1 MSPRRPRQSASASPA
16 VLLQPDPPEVQE
28 VLEEVAQRFEASI
41 MATFEDIDGVD
52 DDNAL
57 SKALNQLAKFEFD
70 LNDIEFTFN
79 QIEIKM
85 TTAGVKKNF
94 TKFQVLSSII
104 PKKIQDQV
112 KSLLRK
118 NEAAFPNKDAYR
130 QLKQKILTIFGPSC
144 EANFDRALQRT
155 LTGMPSE
162 LARALVD
169 DICKKE
175 LNGCCCTGA
184 VASLWKR
191 ALPLAVKQAVSHL
204 EFNKDTFESVVAVA
218 DKVWASSRPS
228 GVTIAAM
235 QSPAAESVE
244 ESMNQGFIAD
254 PGDPVQVAAQSIV
267 AAVQKFSTRGNN
279 RGRGQRGGRGR
290 GNRGGGRG
298 GGQNQN
304 QGKPHRWSNLTKS
317 ADNPPN
323 SVCKKHYVFGKS
335 AHWCEEPVTCPW
347 KDYFIPKNQQ

>member
-1 MSPRRPRQSASASPA
+1 
-16 VLLQPDPPEVQE
+16 
-28 VLEEVAQRFEASI
+28 
-41 MATFEDIDGVD
+41 MAIFEDIDGTD

-70 LNDIEFTFN
+70 VTDIEFTFN

-112 KSLLRK
+112 KPLLRK
-118 NEAAFPNKDAYR
+118 SEASFTNKDAYK
-130 QLKQKILTIFGPSC
+130 QLKHKILTIFGSTC

-155 LTGMPSE
+155 LTGTPSE

-175 LNGCCCTGA
+175 LNGCCCRGA

-191 ALPLAVKQAVSHL
+191 ALPLAVKQAVSHM
-204 EFNKDTFESVVAVA
+204 EFNKDTFEAVLAVA

-228 GVTIAAM
+228 GITVAAL
-235 QSPAAESVE
+235 QTPLAESVQE
-244 ESMNQGFIAD
+244 TMNQGFVAD
-254 PGDPVQVAAQSIV
+254 TNDPVQVAAQSIV
-267 AAVQKFSTRGNN
+267 AAVQKFSNRGKSG
-279 RGRGQRGGRGR
+279 GRGQRGGRGR
-290 GNRGGGRG
+290 GGRGGNRGGGQ
-298 GGQNQN
+298 GQS
-304 QGKPHRWSNLTKS
+304 QGQKSNRWSNLTKH
-317 ADNPPN
+317 ADNPPS
-323 SVCKKHYVFGKS
+323 SVCRKHYVFGKS
-335 AHWCEEPVTCPW
+335 AHWCEEPATCPW
-347 KDYFIPKNQQ
+347 KDFFLPKNQQ